1 MSYFPKL
8 DQEFGSFKSW
18 MDLRKEQGLDVSDIE
33 KEVVAYL
40 KSLRRGL
47 ETTNPPF
54 GTRHVEPVAY
64 KDILKARPKG
74 PRTLKYD
81 LTEDQLNDKMLGAWL
96 GRGAGCVLGI
106 PVEGWSRAK
115 IQEWAGILGQPY
127 PLAEYWKDT
136 PRRGVHYAEPITNF
150 LKGRIDHIGPDDDI
164 TYSVLGL
171 VILEKYGIDFTVQDV
186 GEAWLELLPMACTAE
201 HVALENL
208 KKGIKPP
215 KTALKDNPFMEWIG
229 ADIRSDPWGYA
240 APGLPKV
247 AADFA
252 YRDASVSHIM
262 NGTYGEMFFSAVIA
276 AAFVVNDPIECLRI
290 GLTEVPAKCRLTET
304 IKETLKWCKA
314 DGDWSATEARIARK
328 YAGMSMAHTLNN
340 AALTVAGLW
349 YGEGDFQKTISYTVM
364 GGVDTDCTG
373 ATAGSIMGATLG
385 AKKLP
390 KKWVGPFGDGLST
403 YIRGHEKQSISD
415 LAKRCCKIAKKVRAK
430 YGQGG

>member
-1 MSYFPKL
+1 MAYFPGL
-8 DQEFGSFKSW
+8 DREFGSFRSW

-40 KSLRRGL
+40 RSLRRGL
-47 ETTNPPF
+47 ESKDPPF
-54 GTRHVEPVAY
+54 GTKYLEPVAY
-64 KDILKARPKG
+64 KSILKARPKG
-74 PRTLKYD
+74 PRSLKFD
-81 LTEDQLNDKMLGAWL
+81 LTDEQLYDKMLGAWL

-106 PVEGWSRAK
+106 PVEGWSRTK
-115 IQEWAGILGQPY
+115 IQEWAGILEQPY
-127 PLAEYWKDT
+127 PLAEYWRDT
-136 PRRGVHYAEPITNF
+136 PRRGNHYSEPIINF

-164 TYSVLGL
+164 TYTVLGL
-171 VILEKYGIDFTVQDV
+171 LILEEYGLGFTSRHV
-186 GEAWLELLPMACTAE
+186 GEAWVKLLPMACTAE

-208 KKGIKPP
+208 KKGLKPP
-215 KTALKDNPFMEWIG
+215 KTALKDNPYMEWIG

-240 APGLPKV
+240 APGLPEV

-262 NGTYGEMFFSAVIA
+262 NGTYGEMFFSAAIA

-290 GLTEVPAKCRLTET
+290 GLTEIPAKCRLTET
-304 IKETLKWCKA
+304 VKETLKWCRQDA
-314 DGDWSATEARIARK
+314 DWGATETRIAKK
-328 YAGMSMAHTLNN
+328 YDGMSMAHTLNN

-349 YGEGDFQKTISYTVM
+349 YGEGDLQKTISFTVM

-373 ATAGSIMGATLG
+373 ATAGSIVGAILG
-385 AKKLP
+385 ARKLP

-415 LAKRCCKIAKKVRAK
+415 LARRCCAVAKQVRSKFA
-430 YGQGG
+430 